1 MSYDSQTSTSLINK
15 LRKDVDSLTLKV
27 AVLTDSKT
35 SGTSGGSGV
44 ATTWTTRTLN
54 TIQSDPNGLI
64 LQLESNTFKLAAG
77 AYQIRAMAA
86 FLHTGHT
93 RMRIYDVT
101 GSAEATANAGS
112 PVDVIIGYS
121 VSSEVSNQANTYIDL
136 NLRVQPHKDN
146 VYRLE
151 YYISAAGA
159 DHLGVAAGLTGIPE
173 IYAIC
178 EITRLDTGLT
188 KPSGGSGIQGA
199 PGPAGPVG
207 PAGPPGPAGSGTVT
221 DVSVVTANGV
231 SGSVA
236 TSTTTPAITL
246 ALGAITPTSVA
257 ASGAI
262 SAGATVTG
270 SNLSGVN
277 TGDQVIILSGDRMLT
292 EGSDFLITESGDYI
306 LETGDVTGQGTGRIP
321 AVITPQA
328 VTYDKMQ
335 YVSATDRLLGRQ
347 SAGPG
352 LIEEITCTAAGRAL
366 LDDASAADQRT
377 TLGAVPVGPIT
388 TSGLTVITAN
398 RLLGRVNSAGAVEE
412 ISLGTGISFTGTVLS
427 ATGTGGTVTNVSV
440 TAADGITASVGTSTT
455 TPAISLGLGAIT
467 PTSVAA
473 SGNVTGLNLSGTH
486 TGTSSGTNTGDQ
498 TITLTGPVTGS
509 GTGSFATT
517 ITNGA
522 VTYDKIQTASAIKR
536 LLGSDGTGTSIG
548 EIILGSNLSM
558 TGNTLSASAPGTGTV
573 TSVNADG
580 STTGMT
586 FTGGPVTTSGTLTL
600 GGTLALTNGGTGA
613 TSAGAA
619 LTSLGAYPAAN
630 PNGYT
635 SNAGTVTTASVVTA
649 NGVSGTVANDTTTPA
664 ITIVL
669 GAIVPTSVAATG
681 TVTGTNVSGTTSGTN
696 TGDQTITLT
705 GDVGGSGTGSFAA
718 TIGAN
723 AVSYAKMQAIS
734 ASSKLLGSSASGTAV
749 AEITLGT
756 NLSMT
761 GSTLNAAGGGGGG
774 GTVTSVDV
782 AGGSTGLTTS
792 GGPVIASGTITLGGT
807 LSVANGGTSS
817 TSASSAISFLAGA
830 TTNGQYL
837 RGNGTVVQM
846 SAIQAADL
854 PAISLSTGVTG
865 TLPIANGGTA
875 LTAVGAQYQV
885 LTSTGSA
892 ATWTTVDLNNST
904 SNVLPI
910 AKGGTASITA
920 QSAIDALAGSQT
932 NGQYLRG
939 NGTNVVMSAIQ
950 AIDLPQIALGGSA
963 VSGTLGVINGG
974 TGQSN
979 VFTNGD
985 LLIGNGTGGTLNR
998 AKITGTGII
1007 TVTNGAGTINI
1018 GATGAGSGDVVG
1030 PVSSNTN
1037 ALAKFSST
1045 TGKLIGE
1052 AAWNENGGDLYGVAG
1067 ATNMQYGFVWIPS
1080 DSGAPTAAPGQTGT
1094 LADRVPLYWDAT
1106 NKRMYV
1112 YDPVAGWTF
1121 RTFDNN

>member
-35 SGTSGGSGV
+35 SGTSGGAGV
-44 ATTWTTRTLN
+44 ATTWTARTLN
-54 TIQSDPNGLI
+54 TIAIDPNGLI

-86 FLHTGHT
+86 FRHTGHT
-93 RMRIYDVT
+93 RTRIYDVT
-101 GSAEATANAGS
+101 GSAEAG
-112 PVDVIIGYS
+112 VDVIIGYS
-121 VSSEVSNQANTYIDL
+121 VSSEVSNQANPCIDL

-199 PGPAGPVG
+199 PGPAGPAG
-207 PAGPPGPAGSGTVT
+207 PAGPPGPAGGGTVT

-246 ALGAITPTSVA
+246 TLGAITPTSVA

-335 YVSATDRLLGRQ
+335 YVS
-347 SAGPG
+347 
-352 LIEEITCTAAGRAL
+352 
-366 LDDASAADQRT
+366 
-377 TLGAVPVGPIT
+377 
-388 TSGLTVITAN
+388 TAN
-398 RLLGRVNSAGAVEE
+398 RLLGRATSVGTVEE
-412 ISLGTGISFTGTVLS
+412 ISLGSGLSFAGTVLS

-467 PTSVAA
+467 PTSVA
-473 SGNVTGLNLSGTH
+473 STGTVTGTNLSGTH
-486 TGTSSGTNTGDQ
+486 TGTSSGSNTGDQ

-517 ITNGA
+517 ITPQA
-522 VTYDKIQTASAIKR
+522 VTYDKIQFAGAIKR
-536 LLGSDGTGTSIG
+536 LLGSDGSSTSIG

-580 STTGMT
+580 STTGMS
-586 FTGGPVTTSGTLTL
+586 FTGGPVITSGTLTL

-613 TSAGAA
+613 TSAVAA
-619 LTSLGAYPAAN
+619 LTTLGAYPAAN
-630 PNGYT
+630 PSGFT
-635 SNAGTVTTASVVTA
+635 SNAGTITSAD
-649 NGVSGTVANDTTTPA
+649 VSG
-664 ITIVL
+664 
-669 GAIVPTSVAATG
+669 G
-681 TVTGTNVSGTTSGTN
+681 T
-696 TGDQTITLT
+696 
-705 GDVGGSGTGSFAA
+705 
-718 TIGAN
+718 
-723 AVSYAKMQAIS
+723 
-734 ASSKLLGSSASGTAV
+734 
-749 AEITLGT
+749 
-756 NLSMT
+756 
-761 GSTLNAAGGGGGG
+761 
-774 GTVTSVDV
+774 
-782 AGGSTGLTTS
+782 TGLTTS
-792 GGPVIASGTITLGGT
+792 GGPITASGTITLAGT
-807 LSVANGGTSS
+807 LAVTNGGTGAITAPLALASLGAYPANNPNGYTANAGTV
-817 TSASSAISFLAGA
+817 TSVGVSGGTTGLTTSGGPITGSGTITLAG
-830 TTNGQYL
+830 
-837 RGNGTVVQM
+837 
-846 SAIQAADL
+846 
-854 PAISLSTGVTG
+854 
-865 TLPIANGGTA
+865 TLAIANGGTA

-920 QSAIDALAGSQT
+920 QSAIDTLAGATT

-939 NGTNVVMSAIQ
+939 NGTNVIMSAVQ
-950 AIDLPQIALGGSA
+950 AVDLPQIALGGSA

-979 VFTNGD
+979 VYTNGD
-985 LLIGNGTGGTLNR
+985 ILIGNSTGGTLNR
-998 AKITGTGII
+998 NKIVGTAPI
-1007 TVTNGAGTINI
+1007 TVTNGAGTITI
-1018 GATGAGSGDVVG
+1018 GAGGLGTGDVVG
-1030 PVSSNTN
+1030 PGSASDGNFVLFDG
-1037 ALAKFSST
+1037 A
-1045 TGKLIGE
+1045 TGKLIKGSG
-1052 AAWNENGGDLYGVAG
+1052 WNQVGGDLIGSLG
-1067 ATNMQYGFVWIPS
+1067 SSSMIDGFVYIPA
-1080 DSGAPTAAPGQTGT
+1080 DTAAPTGT
-1094 LADRVPLYWDAT
+1094 PTNVGAPPVNVPMFLQTNNAANTNVLWVHNGYAWKYVTLA
-1106 NKRMYV
+1106 
-1112 YDPVAGWTF
+1112 
-1121 RTFDNN
+1121 

>member
-35 SGTSGGSGV
+35 SGTSGGAGV
-44 ATTWTTRTLN
+44 ATTWSTRELN
-54 TIQSDPNGLI
+54 TIAIDPNGLI

-86 FLHTGHT
+86 FRHTGHT
-93 RMRIYDVT
+93 RTRIYDVT
-101 GSAEATANAGS
+101 GSAEAG
-112 PVDVIIGYS
+112 VDVIIGYS

-159 DHLGVAAGLTGIPE
+159 DHLGIAAGLTGIPE

-199 PGPAGPVG
+199 PGPAGPAG

-221 DVSVVTANGV
+221 DVSVITANGV

-246 ALGAITPTSVA
+246 TLGAITPTSVA

-366 LDDASAADQRT
+366 LDDASATDQRT
-377 TLGAVPVGPIT
+377 TLGAAASGPIT
-388 TSGLTVITAN
+388 ASGLTVSTAN

-427 ATGTGGTVTNVSV
+427 ATGTGGTVTDV
-440 TAADGITASVGTSTT
+440 TVTPSSGITASVGTSTT

-467 PTSVAA
+467 PTSVA
-473 SGNVTGLNLSGTH
+473 STGTVTGTNLTGTH

-548 EIILGSNLSM
+548 EINLGANLSM
-558 TGNTLSASAPGTGTV
+558 AGNTLSASAPGTGTV

-580 STTGMT
+580 STTGMS
-586 FTGGPVTTSGTLTL
+586 FSGGPVTTSGTLTL
-600 GGTLALTNGGTGA
+600 GGTLALSNGGTGA

-649 NGVSGTVANDTTTPA
+649 NGVSGTVANPTTTPA
-664 ITIVL
+664 ITIAL
-669 GAIVPTSVAATG
+669 GAITPTSVAASG
-681 TVTGTNVSGTTSGTN
+681 TVTGTNLTGSSSGTN
-696 TGDQTITLT
+696 TGDQAIVLS
-705 GDVGGSGTGSFAA
+705 GDVSGSGSTGITT

-723 AVSYAKMQAIS
+723 KVTYGKMQAAS
-734 ASSKLLGSSASGTAV
+734 ATSRLLG
-749 AEITLGT
+749 
-756 NLSMT
+756 
-761 GSTLNAAGGGGGG
+761 
-774 GTVTSVDV
+774 
-782 AGGSTGLTTS
+782 
-792 GGPVIASGTITLGGT
+792 
-807 LSVANGGTSS
+807 
-817 TSASSAISFLAGA
+817 TSASSTAIDEIILGTGLSMAGNTLNSTASGSGDVTGPSVAVDGDVAVFNGA
-830 TTNGQYL
+830 TGKIIKV
-837 RGNGTVVQM
+837 GT
-846 SAIQAADL
+846 
-854 PAISLSTGVTG
+854 T
-865 TLPIANGGTA
+865 
-875 LTAVGAQYQV
+875 
-885 LTSTGSA
+885 
-892 ATWTTVDLNNST
+892 
-904 SNVLPI
+904 
-910 AKGGTASITA
+910 
-920 QSAIDALAGSQT
+920 
-932 NGQYLRG
+932 
-939 NGTNVVMSAIQ
+939 
-950 AIDLPQIALGGSA
+950 
-963 VSGTLGVINGG
+963 
-974 TGQSN
+974 
-979 VFTNGD
+979 
-985 LLIGNGTGGTLNR
+985 
-998 AKITGTGII
+998 TGTGNLVRATSPVLLTPNIGTPSAGTLTNCTFPVRIQDTGI
-1007 TVTNGAGTINI
+1007 TCSAARVFGRSTAGTGSVEQLTLGAGLSLTAGVLNT
-1018 GATGAGSGDVVG
+1018 TGSGSGDVVG

-1037 ALAKFSST
+1037 ELAKFSST
-1045 TGKLIGE
+1045 TGKLIG
-1052 AAWNENGGDLYGVAG
+1052 ASSWNENGGDLWGPAG
-1067 ATNMQYGFVWIPS
+1067 NLNQQYGFVYIPA
-1080 DSGAPTAAPGQTGT
+1080 DTGGAPSTAPAQAGT
-1094 LADRVPLYWDAT
+1094 LADRAAMYFDLT
-1106 NKRMYV
+1106 NNKLYV
-1112 YDPVAGWTF
+1112 YNHLTF
-1121 RTFDNN
+1121 FWIAIN

>member
-35 SGTSGGSGV
+35 SGTSGGAGV

-54 TIQSDPNGLI
+54 TIAIDPNGLI
-64 LQLESNTFKLAAG
+64 LQLESNTFQLAAG
-77 AYQIRAMAA
+77 AYQIRAMAS

-159 DHLGVAAGLTGIPE
+159 DHLGIAASLTGIPE

-199 PGPAGPVG
+199 PGPAGPAG

-221 DVSVVTANGV
+221 EVSVVTANGV
-231 SGSVA
+231 SGTVA
-236 TSTTTPAITL
+236 DPTTTPAISL
-246 ALGAITPTSVA
+246 LLGAITPTSVA

-412 ISLGTGISFTGTVLS
+412 IRLGTGISFTGTVLS

-467 PTSVAA
+467 PTSVA
-473 SGNVTGLNLSGTH
+473 STGTVTGTNLSGTH

-536 LLGSDGTGTSIG
+536 LLGSDATGNSVQ

-580 STTGMT
+580 STTGMS

-600 GGTLALTNGGTGA
+600 GGTLALSNGGTGA
-613 TSAGAA
+613 TSAVAA
-619 LTSLGAYPAAN
+619 LTSLGAYPANN
-630 PNGYT
+630 PNGYST
-635 SNAGTVTTASVVTA
+635 GTVTTASVVTA
-649 NGVSGTVANDTTTPA
+649 NGVSGTVANASTAPA
-664 ITIVL
+664 ITIAL
-669 GAIVPTSVAATG
+669 GAITPTSVAATG
-681 TVTGTNVSGTTSGTN
+681 TVTGTNLTGSSTGTN
-696 TGDQTITLT
+696 TGDQAIVLS
-705 GDVGGSGTGSFAA
+705 GDVSGSGSTGITT

-723 AVSYAKMQAIS
+723 KVTYGKIQAAS
-734 ASSKLLGSSASGTAV
+734 ATSRLLGSSPSGTAID
-749 AEITLGT
+749 EIILGT
-756 NLSMT
+756 GLSMA
-761 GSTLNAAGGGGGG
+761 GNTLNATASGSGD
-774 GTVTSVDV
+774 VTGPSVAVDGDV
-782 AGGSTGLTTS
+782 AVFNGTTGKIIKVGATTGTGNLVRATSAILTNVSLLT
-792 GGPVIASGTITLGGT
+792 PNIGTPSGGT
-807 LSVANGGTSS
+807 L
-817 TSASSAISFLAGA
+817 
-830 TTNGQYL
+830 TNC
-837 RGNGTVVQM
+837 TFPV
-846 SAIQAADL
+846 AIQ
-854 PAISLSTGVTG
+854 STGITCS
-865 TLPIANGGTA
+865 TA
-875 LTAVGAQYQV
+875 RVLGRSTAG
-885 LTSTGSA
+885 TGS
-892 ATWTTVDLNNST
+892 VEQL
-904 SNVLPI
+904 LL
-910 AKGGTASITA
+910 G
-920 QSAIDALAGSQT
+920 AGLS
-932 NGQYLRG
+932 L
-939 NGTNVVMSAIQ
+939 
-950 AIDLPQIALGGSA
+950 
-963 VSGTLGVINGG
+963 
-974 TGQSN
+974 
-979 VFTNGD
+979 
-985 LLIGNGTGGTLNR
+985 TGGTLNT
-998 AKITGTGII
+998 TGS
-1007 TVTNGAGTINI
+1007 
-1018 GATGAGSGDVVG
+1018 GSGDVVG
-1030 PVSSNTN
+1030 PAS
-1037 ALAKFSST
+1037 AAQYELARFSST
-1045 TGKLIGE
+1045 TGKAIDGSS
-1052 AAWNENGGDLYGVAG
+1052 WNANGGDLWGVAG
-1067 ATNMQYGFVWIPS
+1067 YNTMTYGYVWIPS
-1080 DSGAPTAAPGQTGT
+1080 GTGT
-1094 LADRVPLYWDAT
+1094 PSTPAQYTALSGRAPMYFDRSTNQLFIFNESVP
-1106 NKRMYV
+1106 
-1112 YDPVAGWTF
+1112 GWKSVTL
-1121 RTFDNN
+1121 T

>member
-35 SGTSGGSGV
+35 SGTSGGAGV
-44 ATTWTTRTLN
+44 ATTWSTRTLN
-54 TIQSDPNGLI
+54 TIAIDPNGLI

-93 RMRIYDVT
+93 RTRIYDVT
-101 GSAEATANAGS
+101 GSAEAG
-112 PVDVIIGYS
+112 VDVIIGYS
-121 VSSEVSNQANTYIDL
+121 VSSDVSNQANTYIDL

-151 YYISAAGA
+151 YYISASGA
-159 DHLGVAAGLTGIPE
+159 NHLGVPTSLANIDE
-173 IYAIC
+173 IFAIC

-270 SNLSGVN
+270 SNLLGYNS
-277 TGDQVIILSGDRMLT
+277 GDQVIILSGDRMLT

-352 LIEEITCTAAGRAL
+352 LVEEITCTAAGRAL

-467 PTSVAA
+467 PTSVA
-473 SGNVTGLNLSGTH
+473 STGTVTGTNLSGTH

-498 TITLTGPVTGS
+498 NIALTGPVTGT
-509 GTGSFATT
+509 GTTTFATT

-548 EIILGSNLSM
+548 EIIIGSNLSM

-586 FTGGPVTTSGTLTL
+586 FTGGPVISSGTLTL

-613 TSAGAA
+613 TSAVAA
-619 LTSLGAYPAAN
+619 LTSLGAYPANN
-630 PNGYT
+630 PNGYNT
-635 SNAGTVTTASVVTA
+635 GTVTTASVVNA
-649 NGVSGTVANDTTTPA
+649 NGVSGTVANASTAPA

-696 TGDQTITLT
+696 TGDQAIVLS
-705 GDVGGSGTGSFAA
+705 GDVSGSGSTGITT

-723 AVSYAKMQAIS
+723 KVTYGMIQAVS

-774 GTVTSVDV
+774 TVTSVDV
-782 AGGSTGLTTS
+782 AGGTTGLTTS
-792 GGPVIASGTITLGGT
+792 GGPVTASGTITLGGT

-846 SAIQAADL
+846 SAIQA
-854 PAISLSTGVTG
+854 
-865 TLPIANGGTA
+865 
-875 LTAVGAQYQV
+875 
-885 LTSTGSA
+885 
-892 ATWTTVDLNNST
+892 
-904 SNVLPI
+904 
-910 AKGGTASITA
+910 
-920 QSAIDALAGSQT
+920 
-932 NGQYLRG
+932 
-939 NGTNVVMSAIQ
+939 
-950 AIDLPQIALGGSA
+950 IDLPQIALGGSA

-979 VFTNGD
+979 VYTDGD
-985 LLIGNGTGGTLNR
+985 ILIGNSIGGTLNR
-998 AKITGTGII
+998 NKIVGTAPI
-1007 TVTNGAGTINI
+1007 TVTNGAGTITI
-1018 GATGAGSGDVVG
+1018 GATGIGSGNVVG
-1030 PVSSNTN
+1030 PASASDGNFV
-1037 ALAKFSST
+1037 LFDGT
-1045 TGKLIGE
+1045 TGKLIKG
-1052 AAWNENGGDLYGVAG
+1052 ASWNQVNGDFKGPLGYSTMVD
-1067 ATNMQYGFVWIPS
+1067 GFVYIPS
-1080 DSGAPTAAPGQTGT
+1080 GPTAPSNTPTNTGIDNVPMFFHT
-1094 LADRVPLYWDAT
+1094 NNSTNTNVLYIHNGFAWKSVALA
-1106 NKRMYV
+1106 
-1112 YDPVAGWTF
+1112 
-1121 RTFDNN
+1121 

>member
-35 SGTSGGSGV
+35 SGTSGGAGV
-44 ATTWTTRTLN
+44 ATTWTTRELN
-54 TIQSDPNGLI
+54 TIASDPNSLI
-64 LQLESNTFKLAAG
+64 LALTSNQFTLAAG
-77 AYQIRAMAA
+77 AYQIRTMAS

-101 GSAEATANAGS
+101 GSAEAG
-112 PVDVIIGYS
+112 VDVIIGYS
-121 VSSEVSNQANTYIDL
+121 VSSEVSNQANLYIDL

-159 DHLGVAAGLTGIPE
+159 DHLGIAAGLTGIPE

-199 PGPAGPVG
+199 PGPAGPAG

-221 DVSVVTANGV
+221 SVSVVTANGV
-231 SGSVA
+231 SGTVA
-236 TSTTTPAITL
+236 DPTTTPAISL
-246 ALGAITPTSVA
+246 LLGAITPTSVA

-467 PTSVAA
+467 PTSVA
-473 SGNVTGLNLSGTH
+473 STGTVTGTNLTGTH

-498 TITLTGPVTGS
+498 IIALTGPVTGS
-509 GTGSFATT
+509 GTTTFATT

-522 VTYDKIQTASAIKR
+522 VTYDKIQSTSAIKR
-536 LLGSDGTGTSIG
+536 LLGSDATGNSVQ

-580 STTGMT
+580 STTGMS

-600 GGTLALTNGGTGA
+600 GGTLALSNGGTGA

-649 NGVSGTVANDTTTPA
+649 NGVSGTVANASTAPA
-664 ITIVL
+664 ITIAL
-669 GAIVPTSVAATG
+669 GAITPTSVAATG
-681 TVTGTNVSGTTSGTN
+681 TVTGSNLTGSSTGTN
-696 TGDQTITLT
+696 TGDQAIVLS
-705 GDVGGSGTGSFAA
+705 GDVSGSGSTGITT

-723 AVSYAKMQAIS
+723 KVTYGKIQAAS
-734 ASSKLLGSSASGTAV
+734 ATSRLLGSSPSGTAID
-749 AEITLGT
+749 EIILGT
-756 NLSMT
+756 GLSMA
-761 GSTLNAAGGGGGG
+761 GNTLNATASGSGD
-774 GTVTSVDV
+774 VTGPSVAVDGDV
-782 AGGSTGLTTS
+782 AVFNGTTGKIIKVGATTGTGNLVRATSAILTNVSLLT
-792 GGPVIASGTITLGGT
+792 PNIGTPSGGT
-807 LSVANGGTSS
+807 L
-817 TSASSAISFLAGA
+817 
-830 TTNGQYL
+830 TNC
-837 RGNGTVVQM
+837 TFPV
-846 SAIQAADL
+846 AIQSTGITCSTARVLGRSTAGTGSVEQ
-854 PAISLSTGVTG
+854 ISLGSG
-865 TLPIANGGTA
+865 LS
-875 LTAVGAQYQV
+875 LTAGV
-885 LTSTGSA
+885 LNTTGS
-892 ATWTTVDLNNST
+892 
-904 SNVLPI
+904 
-910 AKGGTASITA
+910 
-920 QSAIDALAGSQT
+920 
-932 NGQYLRG
+932 
-939 NGTNVVMSAIQ
+939 
-950 AIDLPQIALGGSA
+950 
-963 VSGTLGVINGG
+963 
-974 TGQSN
+974 
-979 VFTNGD
+979 
-985 LLIGNGTGGTLNR
+985 
-998 AKITGTGII
+998 
-1007 TVTNGAGTINI
+1007 
-1018 GATGAGSGDVVG
+1018 GSGDVVG
-1030 PVSSNTN
+1030 PGSATDGNFVLFDG
-1037 ALAKFSST
+1037 A
-1045 TGKLIGE
+1045 TGKLIKGASWNQVNGDIKGPIGYSTMVDGFVYIPAD
-1052 AAWNENGGDLYGVAG
+1052 AAAPTGTPTNVGAPPVNVPMFLQTNN
-1067 ATNMQYGFVWIPS
+1067 ATN
-1080 DSGAPTAAPGQTGT
+1080 
-1094 LADRVPLYWDAT
+1094 T
-1106 NKRMYV
+1106 NVLWVHNGYAWKHV
-1112 YDPVAGWTF
+1112 NLT
-1121 RTFDNN
+1121 

>member
-1 MSYDSQTSTSLINK
+1 MSYDSQTSTTLINK

-27 AVLTDSKT
+27 AVLTDSKP

-44 ATTWTTRTLN
+44 ATTWTTRELN
-54 TIQSDPNGLI
+54 TIAVDPNGLI

-86 FLHTGHT
+86 LLHTGHT

-101 GSAEATANAGS
+101 ASAEATASAGS
-112 PVDVIIGYS
+112 PVDVIIGYGVS
-121 VSSEVSNQANTYIDL
+121 VEVSNQSNTYNDI
-136 NLRVQPHKDN
+136 NVRVQPHKDN

-199 PGPAGPVG
+199 PGPAGPAG

-221 DVSVVTANGV
+221 SVSVVTANGV

-246 ALGAITPTSVA
+246 ALGAITPSSVT

-292 EGSDFLITESGDYI
+292 EGSDFLVTESGDYI

-352 LIEEITCTAAGRAL
+352 LIEEITCTAAGRAI

-388 TSGLTVITAN
+388 TSGLTVSTNN

-427 ATGTGGTVTNVSV
+427 ATGNGGTVTNVSV
-440 TAADGITASVGTSTT
+440 IATEGITASVATSTT

-467 PTSVAA
+467 PTSVA
-473 SGNVTGLNLSGTH
+473 STGTVTGTNLSGTH
-486 TGTSSGTNTGDQ
+486 TGTSSGNNTGDQ

-517 ITNGA
+517 ITAQA
-522 VTYDKIQTASAIKR
+522 VTYDKIQLAGAIKR

-548 EIILGSNLSM
+548 EINLGANLSM

-580 STTGMT
+580 STTGMS

-619 LTSLGAYPAAN
+619 LTSLGAYPASN
-630 PNGYT
+630 PNNY
-635 SNAGTVTTASVVTA
+635 NVGTVTTASVVTA
-649 NGVSGTVANDTTTPA
+649 NGVSGTVANPTTTPA

-681 TVTGTNVSGTTSGTN
+681 TVTGSNLSGTSSGTN
-696 TGDQTITLT
+696 TGDQAIVLS
-705 GDVGGSGTGSFAA
+705 GDVSGSGSTGITT

-723 AVSYAKMQAIS
+723 KVTYGMIQAVT
-734 ASSKLLGSSASGTAV
+734 ASSKLLGSTASGTAV

-761 GSTLNAAGGGGGG
+761 GSTLNAAGGGGS

-782 AGGSTGLTTS
+782 GGGTTGLTTS
-792 GGPVIASGTITLGGT
+792 GGPVTTSGTITLGGT

-846 SAIQAADL
+846 STIQA
-854 PAISLSTGVTG
+854 V
-865 TLPIANGGTA
+865 
-875 LTAVGAQYQV
+875 
-885 LTSTGSA
+885 
-892 ATWTTVDLNNST
+892 
-904 SNVLPI
+904 
-910 AKGGTASITA
+910 
-920 QSAIDALAGSQT
+920 
-932 NGQYLRG
+932 
-939 NGTNVVMSAIQ
+939 
-950 AIDLPQIALGGSA
+950 DLPQIALGGSA

-974 TGQSN
+974 TGLSN
-979 VFTNGD
+979 VYTNGD
-985 LLIGNGTGGTLNR
+985 LLIGNTTGGTLNR

-1007 TVTNGAGTINI
+1007 TVTNGAGTITI
-1018 GATGAGSGDVVG
+1018 GATGSGSGDVVG
-1030 PVSSNTN
+1030 PGSATDGNFVLFNGS
-1037 ALAKFSST
+1037 
-1045 TGKLIGE
+1045 TGKLIKG
-1052 AAWNENGGDLYGVAG
+1052 ASWNQVNGDIQGPIGYSTMVD
-1067 ATNMQYGFVWIPS
+1067 GFVYIPAGS
-1080 DSGAPTAAPGQTGT
+1080 TNPTGAPTNVGAPPTN
-1094 LADRVPLYWDAT
+1094 VPLFLQTNNAT
-1106 NKRMYV
+1106 NTNVLWVHNGYAWKYV
-1112 YDPVAGWTF
+1112 NLA
-1121 RTFDNN
+1121 

>member
-1 MSYDSQTSTSLINK
+1 MSYDSQTSSTLINK

-27 AVLTDSKT
+27 AVLTDSKP

-44 ATTWTTRTLN
+44 ATTWSTRNLN
-54 TIQSDPNGLI
+54 TIESDPNGLI
-64 LQLESNTFKLAAG
+64 LDLTSNQFKLAAG

-86 FLHTGHT
+86 LLHTGHT

-101 GSAEATANAGS
+101 ASAEAG
-112 PVDVIIGYS
+112 VDVIIGYGVS
-121 VSSEVSNQANTYIDL
+121 VEVSNQSNTYNDI
-136 NLRVQPHKDN
+136 NVRVQPHKDN

-221 DVSVVTANGV
+221 NVSVVTANGV

-246 ALGAITPTSVA
+246 ALGAITPTSVT

-277 TGDQVIILSGDRMLT
+277 TGDQVIILSGDRMLS

-377 TLGAVPVGPIT
+377 TLGAAASGPIT
-388 TSGLTVITAN
+388 ASGLTIGTNN
-398 RLLGRVNSAGAVEE
+398 RLVGRSTSGGAVEE
-412 ISLGTGISFTGTVLS
+412 ISLGSGISFAGTVLS
-427 ATGTGGTVTNVSV
+427 ATGTGGTVTDVTV
-440 TAADGITASVGTSTT
+440 TASNGITASVGTSTT

-467 PTSVAA
+467 PTSVA
-473 SGNVTGLNLSGTH
+473 STGTVTGTNISGS
-486 TGTSSGTNTGDQ
+486 TSGANTGDQ

-522 VTYDKIQTASAIKR
+522 VTYDKIQTAAAIKR
-536 LLGSDGTGTSIG
+536 LLGSDATGNSIG
-548 EIILGSNLSM
+548 EINLGANLSM
-558 TGNTLSASAPGTGTV
+558 VGNTLSASAPGTGTV
-573 TSVNADG
+573 TSVNADA
-580 STTGMT
+580 STTGMS

-613 TSAGAA
+613 TSAAAA
-619 LTSLGAYPAAN
+619 LTSLGAYPATN
-630 PNGYT
+630 PNNY
-635 SNAGTVTTASVVTA
+635 NVGTVTTASVTTA
-649 NGVSGTVANDTTTPA
+649 NGVSGTVANPTSTPA

-669 GAIVPTSVAATG
+669 GAIVPTSVAASG
-681 TVTGTNVSGTTSGTN
+681 TVTGSNLSGTHTGTSSGTN
-696 TGDQTITLT
+696 TGDQAIVLS
-705 GDVGGSGTGSFAA
+705 GDVSGSGSTGITT

-723 AVSYAKMQAIS
+723 KVTYGKIQVAS
-734 ASSKLLGSSASGTAV
+734 ATSRLLGSSPLGTAIDEIILGTGLSMAGNVLNSTASGSGDV
-749 AEITLGT
+749 
-756 NLSMT
+756 T
-761 GSTLNAAGGGGGG
+761 GPS
-774 GTVTSVDV
+774 VSVDGDV
-782 AGGSTGLTTS
+782 AVFNGTTGKIIKVGATTGTGNLVRATSATLTNVSLLT
-792 GGPVIASGTITLGGT
+792 PNIGTPSGGT
-807 LSVANGGTSS
+807 LTNCTFPVRINDTGITCSTARVLGRSTAGTGSVEQLTLG
-817 TSASSAISFLAGA
+817 AG
-830 TTNGQYL
+830 
-837 RGNGTVVQM
+837 
-846 SAIQAADL
+846 
-854 PAISLSTGVTG
+854 LS
-865 TLPIANGGTA
+865 
-875 LTAVGAQYQV
+875 LTAGV
-885 LTSTGSA
+885 LNTTGS
-892 ATWTTVDLNNST
+892 
-904 SNVLPI
+904 
-910 AKGGTASITA
+910 
-920 QSAIDALAGSQT
+920 
-932 NGQYLRG
+932 
-939 NGTNVVMSAIQ
+939 
-950 AIDLPQIALGGSA
+950 
-963 VSGTLGVINGG
+963 
-974 TGQSN
+974 
-979 VFTNGD
+979 
-985 LLIGNGTGGTLNR
+985 
-998 AKITGTGII
+998 
-1007 TVTNGAGTINI
+1007 
-1018 GATGAGSGDVVG
+1018 GSGDVVG
-1030 PVSSNTN
+1030 PSSANTN

-1052 AAWNENGGDLYGVAG
+1052 AAWSENGADLYGVAG
-1067 ATNMQYGFVWIPS
+1067 YAAMTYGYVWIPS
-1080 DSGAPTAAPGQTGT
+1080 GTGT
-1094 LADRVPLYWDAT
+1094 PSTPAQYGALSGRAPMYFDRSTNQLFIFNESVP
-1106 NKRMYV
+1106 
-1112 YDPVAGWTF
+1112 GWKSVTL
-1121 RTFDNN
+1121 T